1 MSIDWKLLAEAR
13 GDAIV
18 KLEKH
23 LSDAA
28 LVEAE
33 LREEL
38 AAIRATT
45 VEECAKVCDD
55 ALGDY
60 ARADEL
66 GDAIRALLRT
76 HDTRM
81 V

>member
-38 AAIRATT
+38 AAIRAT
-45 VEECAKVCDD
+45 
-55 ALGDY
+55 GDY
-60 ARADEL
+60 AKADEL
-66 GDAIRALLRT
+66 GDAIRALLFCGRRGNE
-76 HDTRM
+76 H
-81 V
+81 